1 MNDLTANGL
10 YLTTRAAS
18 LDADVERRR
27 RQLAHFGETPRR
39 PFRRA
44 LHDWFVQPVR
54 AVLPHHG
61 GRAAAA

>member
-10 YLTTRAAS
+10 YITTRAAS

-27 RQLAHFGETPRR
+27 QQLERLDSPSRR
-39 PFRRA
+39 PRRRA
-44 LHDWFVQPVR
+44 LRDWFSHSVR

>member
-10 YLTTRAAS
+10 YITTRAAS
-18 LDADVERRR
+18 LDSAAEARR
-27 RQLAHFGETPRR
+27 RQLERLEDAPRPSRRR
-39 PFRRA
+39 PLRE
-44 LHDWFVQPVR
+44 WFSHPVR